1 MRLSGSV
8 RFCRFAVMDSNR
20 LKKVNR
26 LLQQDLAEVLRGIA
40 QQHFKGVLI
49 TVSIVKVTPDLGLAR
64 IALSVFPATSQD
76 EIMKWIREQ
85 KGYIKDQL
93 VHRLKGQLRVMP
105 DLEFFLDDS
114 LDYRDNID
122 RLLRGEGESPIN

>member
-1 MRLSGSV
+1 
-8 RFCRFAVMDSNR
+8 MDSNR

-122 RLLRGEGESPIN
+122 RLLRGEGDSPIN